1 LKAVAEFDTLPACF
15 ADSTTLVIPVITGT
29 DMKLLQLCLLLSFA
43 MLSACSQLN
52 KTYGLTTL
60 IHNKTLENEFPIDN
74 KLYYMSYDR
83 NVCIAVI
90 TGKVKIDSN
99 FEGYG
104 GYQEFV
110 DSTSTELVSEYE
122 THLITI
128 SKYFQNHTFSLVN
141 RQQIN
146 MVLEEY
152 EPNNLTFMPE
162 ELREKFATETA
173 ATHILVVNFSRSYDD
188 RSHAIDVTERQLI
201 NVATGAVEAVDY
213 LKVRNSISP
222 L

>member
-1 LKAVAEFDTLPACF
+1 
-15 ADSTTLVIPVITGT
+15 
-29 DMKLLQLCLLLSFA
+29 MKLLHLCILLSLV
-43 MLSACSQLN
+43 MLPSCSDLN
-52 KTYGLTTL
+52 RSYGLTTL
-60 IHNKTLENEFPIDN
+60 THNKTLENEFPIDN
-74 KLYYMSYDR
+74 KLYYMSYDQS
-83 NVCIAVI
+83 VCIAVI

-110 DSTSTELVSEYE
+110 DSTSTELISEYE
-122 THLITI
+122 KHLITI
-128 SKYFQNHTFSLVN
+128 SKYFQHHTFSLVD
-141 RQQIN
+141 RQEVN
-146 MVLEEY
+146 MVLDEY
-152 EPNNLTFMPE
+152 EPNNLAFLPQ
-162 ELREKFATETA
+162 ELREKFATETT
-173 ATHILVVNFSRSYDD
+173 ATHILMVNFSRNYDD